1 MPHSVD
7 RAGQEEEMVALKK
20 EQLEALRREATGQS
34 TLSHVE
40 LDEENETFWAG
51 IAHQLDAAKPQS
63 TTTGLVEALDERKL
77 KALALELPGSVYDD
91 AITPILAALSSY
103 KQEGE

>member
-1 MPHSVD
+1 
-7 RAGQEEEMVALKK
+7 MVALKK

-77 KALALELPGSVYDD
+77 KAPGRS
-91 AITPILAALSSY
+91 TTTRSRRSWPPSPPTSRRGSKWLSES
-103 KQEGE
+103 